1 MCGAPVCGGG
11 LLKVMARRLRPQ
23 TVTLYNY
30 LGTTAGVMQFQ
41 RTVLGHVALNTA
53 YQQVLS
59 MRGVT
64 TADRA
69 QLTVELRDID
79 ANKSYLP
86 YHEWL
91 IKTDKTRFFTFSQSN
106 DFFVVGDV
114 ADELPPTTKQQMQ
127 GKYQVFSV
135 TSCMTAA
142 TDEAAPSI
150 LVVTGK

>member
-1 MCGAPVCGGG
+1 M
-11 LLKVMARRLRPQ
+11 KIMARRLRPQ

-30 LGTTAGVMQFQ
+30 LGTVGGAMQFQ
-41 RTVLGHVALNTA
+41 RTALGRVALNTA
-53 YQQVLS
+53 YQQALS

-64 TADRA
+64 TADKA
-69 QLTVELRDID
+69 QLTIDLRDVD

-91 IKTDKTRFFTFSQSN
+91 TKADKSGYYTFAQSN
-106 DFFVVGDV
+106 DFFVVGAV
-114 ADELPPTTKQQMQ
+114 VDELPPMTRQTMA

-135 TSCMTAA
+135 TSCATAA
-142 TDEAAPSI
+142 TDINAPSI